1 MTLGSQEIEYE
12 DNEPSD
18 NVQMPHPAG
27 TDGLPP
33 LSLDG
38 PVVLPDLSLG
48 VATGCAHFLLDMEV
62 DLSTPAA
69 QSVGLVAPLSK
80 GAGSL
85 GHGDFLA
92 TQIEAAMKLVWW
104 TREEKFTTIQ
114 VVRQI

>member
-48 VATGCAHFLLDMEV
+48 VATGCAHFLLDMEG
-62 DLSTPAA
+62 DLTTPAA
-69 QSVGLVAPLSK
+69 QGVGLVAPRSK

-85 GHGDFLA
+85 SHGDFLA
-92 TQIEAAMKLVWW
+92 VFELKYRLP
-104 TREEKFTTIQ
+104 
-114 VVRQI
+114 